1 MDELLFTPAAVLEL
15 LSNIDEL
22 RGVDVGIVETLS
34 NELQITVGSS
44 SYIISADNATTI
56 EVDED
61 ALESIDEANIDTY
74 ERLSES
80 GEVDVDISTDGH
92 QNVEGSI
99 IKELAKTLLIGGMVR
114 LTDKLLGNR
123 KK

>member
-22 RGVDVGIVETLS
+22 KGVDVGIVETLN

-61 ALESIDEANIDTY
+61 ALESVDEANIDTY

-80 GEVDVDISTDGH
+80 GELDVDISTDGH
-92 QNVEGSI
+92 QNVEGGI

>member
-22 RGVDVGIVETLS
+22 KGVDVGIVETLN

-44 SYIISADNATTI
+44 SYVISADNATTI

-61 ALESIDEANIDTY
+61 ALESVDEANIDTY

-80 GEVDVDISTDGH
+80 GELDVDISTDGY
-92 QNVEGSI
+92 QNVEGGI